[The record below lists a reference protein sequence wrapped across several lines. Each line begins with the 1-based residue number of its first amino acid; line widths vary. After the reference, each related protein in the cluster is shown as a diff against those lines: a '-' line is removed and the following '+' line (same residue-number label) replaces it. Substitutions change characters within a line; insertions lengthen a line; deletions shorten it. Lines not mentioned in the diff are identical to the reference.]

1 MEAGGFWERERE
13 RGLTDWRRRR
23 GGGGGGVGA
32 GGMVGT
38 RTGRRTSG
46 ELGRGRRAAEAEA
59 AARAGKGKGKG
70 KAQAPAQ
77 AGAGRR
83 RAAAAAAAE
92 AEAAAGAAE
101 AAAAAEAAEEEGEEE
116 SAGTASS
123 DSEGSYSYSSD
134 EAAGEGPPTE
144 GGEASSGSEPD
155 FSDSEPLSDGDG
167 GSGSEPEGYSDSGG
181 EPSDGDGLE
190 IGVQEQEAPPAGL
203 DLGRSKRRIRE
214 IVQILT
220 NFKSMREEGRSRKD
234 YLSELRGHI
243 MAVYDYN
250 DFLVGKYLD
259 MFSPAELL
267 EFLEACENQR
277 PVTLRTNALKTRR
290 RELAAALI
298 ARGVNLDPVGKWSKA
313 GLVVY
318 ESQVP
323 VGATPE
329 YMGGHYMVQ
338 GASSFLPVMALAPQ
352 HGESVVDMAAAPGGK
367 TSHIAGLM
375 GNSGMVVANELKKER
390 LKSLT
395 ANLHR
400 LGCTNTVVSNLDG
413 RKLPGVLGES
423 SCDRVL
429 LDAPCSGT
437 GVTWKDPRV
446 KSSKS
451 DQDIWTCARLQKE
464 LLLAAIDLCNASST
478 SGGYVVY
485 STCSTMVEENE
496 LVVDYVLRR
505 RDVKVVECGLDFGR
519 PGFTRF
525 REHSMHPSVQRS
537 RRFYPHVHNLDG
549 FFVCKIKKLSNKK
562 YKSAVDKVT
571 DDEVQEP
578 VDDPLPVKKDAQP
591 AKKAEKKSRKADG
604 KKGHV
609 MGAARKEGLKVQER
623 AREGAG
629 AHKKAEKAGRKR
641 EREGPPQKKSSA
653 RGAKALKKKKKDSGD

>member
-1 MEAGGFWERERE
+1 MKSRAASPASRAASPAASPASGSAAG
-13 RGLTDWRRRR
+13 RRA
-23 GGGGGGVGA
+23 GAAGA
-32 GGMVGT
+32 G
-38 RTGRRTSG
+38 RTKKQQRA
-46 ELGRGRRAAEAEA
+46 AAEAEA
-59 AARAGKGKGKG
+59 AARA
-70 KAQAPAQ
+70 
-77 AGAGRR
+77 AG
-83 RAAAAAAAE
+83 
-92 AEAAAGAAE
+92 GAS
-101 AAAAAEAAEEEGEEE
+101 GSEE
-116 SAGTASS
+116 SDFYSES
-123 DSEGSYSYSSD
+123 DSESD
-134 EAAGEGPPTE
+134 EPP
-144 GGEASSGSEPD
+144 APAPR
-155 FSDSEPLSDGDG
+155 SD
-167 GSGSEPEGYSDSGG
+167 SGSEPERSGSEPLSGG
-181 EPSDGDGLE
+181 EGRGAGSGSDYSYSEDEDEDAGNGRGGGSSPGGDGLE
-190 IGVQEQEAPPAGL
+190 IGVREFEAAPAGL

-214 IVQILT
+214 IVQVLSD
-220 NFKSMREEGRSRKD
+220 FKTLREEGRPRKD
-234 YLSELRGHI
+234 YLAELRSHI

-277 PVTLRTNALKTRR
+277 PVTLRTNPLRTRR

-367 TSHIAGLM
+367 TSHVSGLM

-400 LGCTNTVVSNLDG
+400 LGCTNAVVSNMDG

-437 GVTWKDPRV
+437 GVTWKDPKV

-451 DQDIWTCARLQKE
+451 EQDIWTCARLQKE
-464 LLLAAIDLCNASST
+464 LLLAAIDLCNASSAT
-478 SGGYVVY
+478 GGYVVY

-496 LVVDYVLRR
+496 LVIDYVLRR

-562 YKSAVDKVT
+562 FKSTVDKAG
-571 DDEVQEP
+571 EP
-578 VDDPLPVKKDAQP
+578 EEAGI
-591 AKKAEKKSRKADG
+591 A
-604 KKGHV
+604 
-609 MGAARKEGLKVQER
+609 
-623 AREGAG
+623 EGAG
-629 AHKKAEKAGRKR
+629 PADESWAIERGEKT
-641 EREGPPQKKSSA
+641 QKKSKSSVGRKGEVAKGRASSVQEGRRQKTAKKLRKSSSEVATEGEEAGQKRGRARTASA
-653 RGAKALKKKKKDSGD
+653 GDRPGKKIARDKKGVKKRQKL